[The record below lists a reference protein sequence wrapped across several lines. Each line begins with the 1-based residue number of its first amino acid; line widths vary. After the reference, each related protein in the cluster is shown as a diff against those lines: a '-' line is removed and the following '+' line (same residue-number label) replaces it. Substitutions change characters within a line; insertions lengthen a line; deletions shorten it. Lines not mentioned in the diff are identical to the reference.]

1 MKCREASPANSS
13 SSPYCPAFLGPP
25 VDASGGLPP
34 TLSVSSAA
42 GRSDG
47 ADEDLSLGTSS
58 FVDSAVSTACGR
70 DGDSRE
76 PTGEDEAPKSDPQRV
91 SPSLEPNETVNVEP
105 DVSPLTW
112 DKGMSSYPP
121 PLPSP
126 GTGSVADIQR
136 VSLANEEELK
146 AREFSGVVKDGDD
159 EQERTSCRDREEQSL
174 PHVSPQ
180 LSPWVCENGADE
192 VRGESLY
199 LGMSLTPDHVT
210 GRDSNGDPV
219 LLFLPTEAE
228 TLPGASVSFRPD
240 SQACSSSLETHSRE
254 QETVESSRVL
264 AKAPADAAVSDY
276 RPRTTLDPNMPAAA
290 PTEAG
295 TTKTAKLAAV
305 GPVLPA
311 ESSESG
317 KDEGSMLVG
326 GQRRRGGLAPQ
337 QRRSS
342 RVAVSAVD
350 DTTPPQSLAWWMVC
364 WPPSEESSDPFSDVA
379 SLQKPASSKDPQR
392 RDSSLF
398 HDLPSGNAESC
409 AFVPLAADAPG
420 RRTSGA
426 GGEGRDPRGEGRSL
440 SPPACEAQTNG
451 NWSPERRRCGG
462 AHATEEANG
471 EAGESDLF
479 SSEFAA
485 FDDSEETLRP
495 VPFSFCPSRRE
506 AKNDSRED
514 SPARRSLSPPS
525 RWRQHLEEQL
535 SMEIPPPE
543 WLRDPYSRRPR
554 LVSDALWARPS
565 RSGETGVFCGG
576 PPPESE
582 RDCCSRTCFGGAGH
596 ETVQA
601 PLKRRRG
608 RATVKARRVPNTD
621 LSPAFPERGET
632 AGPPFESG
640 FPSRSP
646 FAPYPDASRLPL
658 LSRGESRSGPER
670 SMSPPCSRRDDA
682 GRLRRDSGA
691 GAGGSDR
698 GSAVAWGPGAGL
710 GFSETRGRG
719 GPSRGPLPRSR
730 RDASVQPVPGP
741 PLTVRDLIAPRVG
754 TCCCGP
760 TGVCP
765 MCQRTKR
772 GLHPAVSSSTA
783 RRETAA
789 AFAAAADE
797 LLIADGLPPGSYTPA
812 ALGSLG
818 TRDVSLAL
826 VERFLGSL
834 LGGDTRL
841 GDLTAP
847 GFHLAWMAYHFL
859 RRLSATSRL
868 PWGLGHAKGPRAT
881 FGTQGPAGK
890 AGKSDPTGLH
900 QPPWTERGRRPS
912 PAGGAKGEGPKG
924 GGGPRDLDGARAQAK
939 GVQLKQRGAPTPR
952 PLRSVQGGGHR
963 ERDHAGV
970 PSTGTRGEVGPVSLA
985 KRETLERAERG
996 TAAVEGPRL
1005 SGVNSGGLAFASANL
1020 GSSRAV
1026 SMKIED
1032 KSGRAER
1039 RTKREESVW
1048 GFAQMRN
1055 ELPLEDAAKEHGGK
1069 RRGATQPDMEADD
1082 ETRGL
1087 EGPLW
1092 QTNFGFV
1099 DSEWPRFVCGTID
1112 RRWALQQCNL
1122 SVSLNVEPSPRPAS
1136 PASGASRGPGAPR
1149 GGSRSSPSTVRAVGD
1164 KDSRSVSS
1172 PFPSLSTGKQKAER
1186 GAREKSDKAEKRG
1199 PKSPASSQN
1208 PSLSALASPV
1218 EGKPE
1223 PAGVSTRA
1231 LTASPPAPSA
1241 AAPSEG
1247 VSPGS
1252 RPPASPLGDT
1262 SGPSS
1267 PLRSSAVPAKG
1278 ARGDTVDKPKGEKK
1292 KGRGST
1298 PGKET
1303 AGRTPGGSTAGYE
1316 VAVQFEEFPFSAAEW
1331 MWPKPL
1337 DLPETLTPGLEVQ
1350 VAIEVRGRFA
1360 QWWVDAV
1367 VESVSSDGV
1376 RCLLTTEDGCLPSLE
1391 SERGSV
1397 SASPPICSRRPTPG
1411 LQDAEGASTSIRE
1424 NRDTSSPFADVDPK
1438 PEASGG
1444 FPLGHTKK
1452 RTRPGGDKEERSAA
1466 SKLPVSLVKRERSE
1480 HDSEGPRSAES
1491 DVERVEAASVERRED
1506 SGGVD
1511 YFGPRS
1517 DQGGL
1522 CGQASEGGAEEAT
1535 VENLEGRVLSGDG
1548 VETKMT
1554 DETEL
1559 LAHRKDIEGS
1569 PEEIC
1574 VGLQDAHAEQMGSAR
1589 RPMASSLSDFS
1600 AHNSLAV
1607 KNSQTKA
1614 ENDSKEEEEEKEQE
1628 KGDQERKEQERGER
1642 EEDEEERREACE
1654 PHAKRVKRETSPRSQ
1669 REDSRLSTNPRLV
1682 GERATPTKQ
1691 ERKEEEGNS
1700 GDEYGKADAG
1710 RVKQRASKTPIS
1722 RGRPGRSAGGKG
1734 AFLERLKAPHVCQL
1748 RQFLAPQVPAAAPLS
1763 RSWRLRPRPL
1773 DPEKDLHPGAVLC
1786 VSASAAS
1793 LHLGLPSQHSPQP
1806 SPPFFMRD
1814 AVVHR
1819 VFFGSDRPSA
1829 ARGPSARASGEEGAD
1844 SKPAEAVGGQ
1854 EGSEECKAA
1863 GGGRRRGCFPTG
1875 IVETQTACVRGE
1887 AEDEQGMLSQVKKP
1901 TEMEGHT
1908 PRQDQGQRDEMAASR
1923 EGGAVV
1929 FCGEISG
1936 DRTKGDIAVGGV
1948 SAGVEDPETKESV
1961 SKSNSV
1967 SGSQLAMHVQA
1978 EPGAGAPRRASVS
1991 GLRLSPPGRSPA
2003 FGDGAHLATDEEG
2016 KNKEAHASEA
2026 VSDGPGAPS
2035 SDQPTTRKTTRSL
2048 GVARSQ
2054 LSPASQGES
2063 RREKETP
2070 PQSRR
2075 GVGGAGAGAE
2085 GNLIGR
2091 RRDKRLD
2098 EGSETKKADESRATT
2113 HPASSSVACY
2123 DGVRPSERVT
2133 FVHLYFPYGNQ
2144 QRIVSVEQLRKCACY
2159 RLPYDLHAH
2168 FPPESTQ
2175 TVLRQAHDF
2184 LWAIPRALPLVPTLT
2199 RAKRATRAR
2208 RGARGPGLPPRGDS
2222 RALSQGVAS
2231 ARETPEVSDSGFG
2244 ADACVDVRDKEVWDE
2259 ATDAPTRE
2267 WSESPPFCMVY
2278 AALEDSPFR
2287 LPQHLQLV
2295 QLLQP
2300 ELDFDALLG
2309 GTWRLRFPQ
2318 WKPPAAPLRLER
2330 PLSFA
2335 LPSEAP
2341 FPRLLHHPSEGP
2353 PAAGALTVSLPA
2365 WRRLRGWAPYPMDL
2379 SAASSA
2385 PVAPSHAVTQKVAE
2399 EPAQPSQAAGTDAC
2413 TGTQE
2418 ADMERATIKDEQRN
2432 DVASSAPPPEEA
2444 HRLRSRKTETMPG
2457 VKQLDCE
2464 TSARSNIRGEELE
2477 PGKTHTGHTLSQASS
2492 SAASLPPFPVRSLSL
2507 PAAGDVG
2514 QPESEETAHI
2524 ELEDVF
2530 ASGVLP
2536 WATVETLEGAQ
2547 VDASGR
2553 WTSSALYLYEKLLF
2567 ASWAQRQR
2575 VAAFGNDAC
2584 MRFTAPY
2591 RSVAEDIVEP
2601 TRSLWGVFSLPS
2613 DFEECETVPEV
2624 VGDRLVSSGVDRPIQ
2639 LDIQLGVPAS
2649 PDTSPKAEKPGKQ
2662 TLQSRL
2668 GTQTGLSCSER
2679 RPVRL
2684 GRTPTKLE
2692 GSANASRVGP
2702 ETARAGATRRTSP
2715 GSAPAWTGEGGLA
2728 FSRRPRLPRAS
2739 AGSSFLER
2747 ERAGS
2752 FNAVYGQFPQPQGGL
2767 VRMVRDPEPPHPI
2780 FWDTETDEPPSRR
2793 PSTDNASLETV
2804 SGPSRHNS
2812 KAADMCEIAFD
2823 EDSARGQPAGPTHG
2837 FTATDCVDSPTGS
2850 RPSDLTEQVRCKR
2863 PLVETE
2869 TCDAGAALQVEASHT
2884 KIARH
2889 QLAAD
2894 SSLGS
2899 GQAWSKDVAGI
2910 EASGSAGRP
2919 NSDLRERDAD
2929 ATFPAEHPT
2938 LQRANSRG
2946 TEKSPKTGHAT
2957 TGLEDKRLGET
2968 PVGGDDGEERRMLSS
2983 RRRTDSAHQTGE
2995 LQTPIPLSSLQESF
3009 GQSPSRK
3016 AAELPKRNASQGI
3029 TVSPFPKGQEG
3040 VDTRGTRKRSEAG
3053 TDRNQRNS
3061 SHMRGSTA
3069 ELR

>member
-13 SSPYCPAFLGPP
+13 SSPYYPAFLGPP
-25 VDASGGLPP
+25 TDASGGLPP
-34 TLSVSSAA
+34 AVSVSSAA
-42 GRSDG
+42 GRSDDV
-47 ADEDLSLGTSS
+47 DEDLSSGTSS
-58 FVDSAVSTACGR
+58 FVDSAVSTASGR

-76 PTGEDEAPKSDPQRV
+76 PTGEDEAPKSDPQRT
-91 SPSLEPNETVNVEP
+91 SPSLESNETVTVEP
-105 DVSPLTW
+105 DALPLTW
-112 DKGMSSYPP
+112 DKMMSSFPP

-126 GTGSVADIQR
+126 GTGGVADSQR

-146 AREFSGVVKDGDD
+146 GRELSGVVKDGDD
-159 EQERTSCRDREEQSL
+159 EQERTSCRDREEQGP

-199 LGMSLTPDHVT
+199 RGMSHTPDQVP

-219 LLFLPTEAE
+219 LLSLPIEAE
-228 TLPGASVSFRPD
+228 TRPGASISLRPD
-240 SQACSSSLETHSRE
+240 SQACSPSLETHHRE
-254 QETVESSRVL
+254 QATPEGSRVP
-264 AKAPADAAVSDY
+264 AKTPADAGVSDY
-276 RPRTTLDPNMPAAA
+276 RPKTALEPNMPAAA

-295 TTKTAKLAAV
+295 TAKIAKLAV
-305 GPVLPA
+305 VDPVLPA
-311 ESSESG
+311 ESSESSG
-317 KDEGSMLVG
+317 KDEGSLLVG
-326 GQRRRGGLAPQ
+326 GQRHRGGLAPQ
-337 QRRSS
+337 HRRSS

-364 WPPSEESSDPFSDVA
+364 WPPPEETSDPFSDVA
-379 SLQKPASSKDPQR
+379 SLQKPASSKDPRR
-392 RDSSLF
+392 RDSSLS

-409 AFVPLAADAPG
+409 AFVPLAADGRG
-420 RRTSGA
+420 RRTCGA
-426 GGEGRDPRGEGRSL
+426 GGEGRDPRGETRSL
-440 SPPACEAQTNG
+440 APLACEAQMNG
-451 NWSPERRRCGG
+451 NWNPEDRRCGG
-462 AHATEEANG
+462 AHATEQANS
-471 EAGESDLF
+471 EAGESDLLF

-485 FDDSEETLRP
+485 SDESEETLRP

-506 AKNDSRED
+506 AENNSRED

-554 LVSDALWARPS
+554 LVSDAFWARPS
-565 RSGETGVFCGG
+565 HSGETGVFCGG
-576 PPPESE
+576 APLESG
-582 RDCCSRTCFGGAGH
+582 RDCCSGTWFGGAGH
-596 ETVQA
+596 ETVPA
-601 PLKRRRG
+601 PQRRRRG
-608 RATVKARRVPNTD
+608 RPSLKARRVPNSD
-621 LSPAFPERGET
+621 FSPTFPEGGET

-646 FAPYPDASRLPL
+646 FASYPDASRLPL
-658 LSRGESRSGPER
+658 MSRGESRSGPER
-670 SMSPPCSRRDDA
+670 SMSPPCGRRDDA
-682 GRLRRDSGA
+682 GRLQRDSGT
-691 GAGGSDR
+691 GAGGSER

-710 GFSETRGRG
+710 GSSETRGRG

-730 RDASVQPVPGP
+730 RDASAQPVPGP
-741 PLTVRDLIAPRVG
+741 RLTVRDLISPRVG

-772 GLHPAVSSSTA
+772 GLQPAVASSTA

-818 TRDVSLAL
+818 TRDVSLSL

-868 PWGLGHAKGPRAT
+868 PWGLAHAKGPRAA
-881 FGTQGPAGK
+881 FGPQGPAGK
-890 AGKSDPTGLH
+890 SGKSDPTGLH
-900 QPPWTERGRRPS
+900 QQTWTERGRRPS
-912 PAGGAKGEGPKG
+912 PAGGAKGEGPRG
-924 GGGPRDLDGARAQAK
+924 GGGPRDPDGARVQAK
-939 GVQLKQRGAPTPR
+939 GVQLKQRSVPTPH

-963 ERDHAGV
+963 ERDNAGL
-970 PSTGTRGEVGPVSLA
+970 PSTGTRGEVGLGSLA
-985 KRETLERAERG
+985 KRETLERTEGG

-1005 SGVNSGGLAFASANL
+1005 SGVNSGGLPFASANL

-1026 SMKIED
+1026 GVKIED

-1039 RTKREESVW
+1039 RAKREESGW
-1048 GFAQMRN
+1048 GFAQMRK
-1055 ELPLEDAAKEHGGK
+1055 EMPLEDGGKEHRGK
-1069 RRGATQPDMEADD
+1069 RRGAIQPDREADD
-1082 ETRGL
+1082 GTRDLG
-1087 EGPLW
+1087 GPLW

-1099 DSEWPRFVCGTID
+1099 DNEWPRFVCGTID

-1122 SVSLNVEPSPRPAS
+1122 SVRLNVAPSPRPTS
-1136 PASGASRGPGAPR
+1136 PASGASRGPGPPR
-1149 GGSRSSPSTVRAVGD
+1149 AGSRSSPSTVRTVGD

-1172 PFPSLSTGKQKAER
+1172 PFPSLSTKKQEAEG
-1186 GAREKSDKAEKRG
+1186 GAREKGDTAEKRG

-1218 EGKPE
+1218 ERNPD
-1223 PAGVSTRA
+1223 PAGVHRRS
-1231 LTASPPAPSA
+1231 LTASPPAPA
-1241 AAPSEG
+1241 RVAAPSEG

-1262 SGPSS
+1262 SGPAS
-1267 PLRSSAVPAKG
+1267 PLRPSAVPTKAS
-1278 ARGDTVDKPKGEKK
+1278 RGDTVDKPKGEKK

-1298 PGKET
+1298 PAKET

-1337 DLPETLTPGLEVQ
+1337 DLPETLMPGLEVQ

-1376 RCLLTTEDGCLPSLE
+1376 CCLLTTDEGCLASPE
-1391 SERGSV
+1391 SERRSV
-1397 SASPPICSRRPTPG
+1397 SASPPLCSRRPPPG
-1411 LQDAEGASTSIRE
+1411 LQGEGDTCPSIRE
-1424 NRDTSSPFADVDPK
+1424 NGDTSSPFTDMGPK
-1438 PEASGG
+1438 SEGSS
-1444 FPLGHTKK
+1444 FSPLVHSKK
-1452 RTRPGGDKEERSAA
+1452 RPRADAGEEERSAA
-1466 SKLPVSLVKRERSE
+1466 IKLPRSLVKRERSE
-1480 HDSEGPRSAES
+1480 QDGEGPQSAEP
-1491 DVERVEAASVERRED
+1491 DVGREQAVSVERRED

-1517 DQGGL
+1517 DQRGL
-1522 CGQASEGGAEEAT
+1522 CGQASEGGAEKAK
-1535 VENLEGRVLSGDG
+1535 VVKVEGRLLSGDG
-1548 VETKMT
+1548 VGTKMT
-1554 DETEL
+1554 NETEL
-1559 LAHRKDIEGS
+1559 LAIRKDEEGS

-1574 VGLQDAHAEQMGSAR
+1574 VDQQEAHAEQMGSAR
-1589 RPMASSLSDFS
+1589 HPRASSLSDLS
-1600 AHNSLAV
+1600 THRSLAV
-1607 KNSQTKA
+1607 KNSQTET
-1614 ENDSKEEEEEKEQE
+1614 ENDSKEETEEKEQE
-1628 KGDQERKEQERGER
+1628 KTDQEGKDQEREEG
-1642 EEDEEERREACE
+1642 EEDGEERNEACE
-1654 PHAKRVKRETSPRSQ
+1654 PHAKRVKRETSPGNQ
-1669 REDSRLSTNPRLV
+1669 REGSRLSANPRRV
-1682 GERATPTKQ
+1682 GDRATPTKPQ
-1691 ERKEEEGNS
+1691 RKEEEGNS
-1700 GDEYGKADAG
+1700 GDECGKASDAG
-1710 RVKQRASKTPIS
+1710 RVKQRSFKTPMS
-1722 RGRPGRSAGGKG
+1722 RGRQGRSAGGKG
-1734 AFLERLKAPHVCQL
+1734 AFLERLKAPHMCQL
-1748 RQFLAPQVPAAAPLS
+1748 RHFLAPQVPAAAPLS

-1773 DPEKDLHPGAVLC
+1773 EPEKDLHPGAVLC

-1793 LHLGLPSQHSPQP
+1793 LLLGLPSQHSPQP

-1829 ARGPSARASGEEGAD
+1829 SRGPGARASGEEGAD
-1844 SKPAEAVGGQ
+1844 TKSAEVVGGQ
-1854 EGSEECKAA
+1854 EGSEQCR
-1863 GGGRRRGCFPTG
+1863 GIDGGRRRGCFPTD
-1875 IVETQTACVRGE
+1875 ILETQATCVRGE
-1887 AEDEQGMLSQVKKP
+1887 AEGEQGMLSQVKKS
-1901 TEMEGHT
+1901 TELEGNT
-1908 PRQDQGQRDEMAASR
+1908 PGQDQGQRDERAASR
-1923 EGGAVV
+1923 ESGTVIL
-1929 FCGEISG
+1929 CREISG
-1936 DRTKGDIAVGGV
+1936 DRTKGDSAVAGV
-1948 SAGVEDPETKESV
+1948 SAGGKGPETKESV
-1961 SKSNSV
+1961 SKSNNV
-1967 SGSQLAMHVQA
+1967 TGNQLAMHVQT

-1991 GLRLSPPGRSPA
+1991 GLRFSPPGVSPA
-2003 FGDGAHLATDEEG
+2003 FGDGADLATDEEG
-2016 KNKEAHASEA
+2016 KNKGTHASVAASEDA
-2026 VSDGPGAPS
+2026 GAPS
-2035 SDQPTTRKTTRSL
+2035 SDHPTTRKATRSL

-2054 LSPASQGES
+2054 VSPASQGEG
-2063 RREKETP
+2063 RREKETH

-2075 GVGGAGAGAE
+2075 GVGGAGAE

-2098 EGSETKKADESRATT
+2098 EGIETKKADESRETT

-2184 LWAIPRALPLVPTLT
+2184 LWAIPRALPLVPALT
-2199 RAKRATRAR
+2199 RAKRETLAR
-2208 RGARGPGLPPRGDS
+2208 RGARGPGRPPRGDS
-2222 RALSQGVAS
+2222 GALSQGVGS
-2231 ARETPEVSDSGFG
+2231 ARETPEVSGSGSG
-2244 ADACVDVRDKEVWDE
+2244 AVACVDARDKEVWDE
-2259 ATDAPTRE
+2259 ATEAPTRE

-2309 GTWRLRFPQ
+2309 GTWRLRFLQ
-2318 WKPPAAPLRLER
+2318 WKPPAAPVRLER
-2330 PLSFA
+2330 PLGFA
-2335 LPSEAP
+2335 LPSEAT

-2353 PAAGALTVSLPA
+2353 PASGALTVSLPA

-2379 SAASSA
+2379 SAASS
-2385 PVAPSHAVTQKVAE
+2385 PQVSPSHAVTQKVAE
-2399 EPAQPSQAAGTDAC
+2399 ELAQPSQAADTGAC

-2418 ADMERATIKDEQRN
+2418 AHIEQAAIKDEQLN
-2432 DVASSAPPPEEA
+2432 DVASSAPTPEEA
-2444 HRLRSRKTETMPG
+2444 HRLRNRKTETAPG
-2457 VKQLDCE
+2457 VKQLDSE
-2464 TSARSNIRGEELE
+2464 TGARSNIPGEELE
-2477 PGKTHTGHTLSQASS
+2477 AGKAQTGHTLSQAPR
-2492 SAASLPPFPVRSLSL
+2492 SAASVPPFPVRSLSL
-2507 PAAGDVG
+2507 PAVRDVG
-2514 QPESEETAHI
+2514 QPGGGETAHT

-2530 ASGVLP
+2530 ASGFFP

-2567 ASWAQRQR
+2567 ASWVQRQR
-2575 VAAFGNDAC
+2575 VAALGDDAC
-2584 MRFTAPY
+2584 MRFSAPY

-2613 DFEECETVPEV
+2613 DLEEFETGPEV
-2624 VGDRLVSSGVDRPIQ
+2624 VGEPLMSSGLDRPIQ
-2639 LDIQLGVPAS
+2639 LDVRQDVLTS

-2662 TLQSRL
+2662 TLHSRL

-2684 GRTPTKLE
+2684 GKTPTKLE
-2692 GSANASRVGP
+2692 GSGNASRVGP
-2702 ETARAGATRRTSP
+2702 ETARAGVTRRTSP
-2715 GSAPAWTGEGGLA
+2715 GSAPAWNGDGGLA
-2728 FSRRPRLPRAS
+2728 FSRRPRLTRAS
-2739 AGSSFLER
+2739 AGISFLER
-2747 ERAGS
+2747 ERAGT

-2767 VRMVRDPEPPHPI
+2767 VRIVRDPEPPHPI

-2793 PSTDNASLETV
+2793 PSIDNASLETV
-2804 SGPSRHNS
+2804 SGPSGDHS
-2812 KAADMCEIAFD
+2812 KAAGMCEIAFD
-2823 EDSARGQPAGPTHG
+2823 EDSASGEQAGPTHG
-2837 FTATDCVDSPTGS
+2837 FTATDSLDTPTGAG
-2850 RPSDLTEQVRCKR
+2850 PSDLTEQVRCKR

-2869 TCDAGAALQVEASHT
+2869 TCDAGAGLQAEASHT
-2884 KIARH
+2884 KVARH
-2889 QLAAD
+2889 KLAAD
-2894 SSLGS
+2894 SSQGS
-2899 GQAWSKDVAGI
+2899 GQA
-2910 EASGSAGRP
+2910 
-2919 NSDLRERDAD
+2919 
-2929 ATFPAEHPT
+2929 
-2938 LQRANSRG
+2938 
-2946 TEKSPKTGHAT
+2946 
-2957 TGLEDKRLGET
+2957 
-2968 PVGGDDGEERRMLSS
+2968 
-2983 RRRTDSAHQTGE
+2983 
-2995 LQTPIPLSSLQESF
+2995 
-3009 GQSPSRK
+3009 
-3016 AAELPKRNASQGI
+3016 
-3029 TVSPFPKGQEG
+3029 
-3040 VDTRGTRKRSEAG
+3040 
-3053 TDRNQRNS
+3053 
-3061 SHMRGSTA
+3061 
-3069 ELR
+3069 